1 MDDLFPSLPESL
13 SELDDEQLA
22 NLLKEHEVA
31 AELID
36 ADDQDFTKGLDGD
49 QIMAAYD
56 QGVEQIEKIVAEQKA
71 RAEAIETY
79 NEEKEARRQ
88 RRLEAVGKAEEEAPP
103 EDEGDG
109 DEEDSDKVVE
119 AAEEITAEAAEEPVA
134 EETAEVEVAEELE
147 PVLAAAET
155 PKEVEKVKDARPPM
169 RRPPAPSLDRQ
180 LQETATS
187 LVAAS
192 GLQEVR
198 AGQPLNPET
207 LAYAMSKT
215 ANRWGAPSR
224 TERGTKERMLI
235 ARADFVFPEER
246 RLTGNYLEDAKK
258 IKAVIP
264 NTVSWGD
271 MGGGALTASGG
282 LCAPLTPIYSM
293 PNFAS
298 QAEPVWDS
306 LPIFQA
312 DRGGVN
318 VPAATY
324 IADVLVDEAGGAI
337 TSISEANDAL
347 GGTFATKT
355 CQPLECPAYTEVA
368 VQIIAHCREY
378 GNLNAMAWPEKIAHE
393 NELTMAAL
401 SRTSESFI
409 ITRIKNLSINVT
421 QAAVGSQYGSYASLV
436 HAIVKASA
444 GIRFRL
450 RMSPDARFRV
460 LLPSWIL
467 DHLVADTAATQ
478 FDRFQ
483 AQAQLAA
490 HLNTYRVSVSYYL
503 DDVTGGTSQGFAAEA
518 AGALDEFPDDVQYA
532 IFPEGQFIGVDSGG
546 LELGIVRDSDLNSTN
561 DFQIFGERF
570 RNLAMLGPDQGAL
583 WVTQDICPTGSFPA
597 AATAL
602 TC

>member
-1 MDDLFPSLPESL
+1 MDPLFPEVPEDLSALSDEDLATLL
-13 SELDDEQLA
+13 SE
-22 NLLKEHEVA
+22 HEAA

-36 ADDQDFTKGLDGD
+36 ANDEDFIKGMSGD
-49 QIMAAYD
+49 EVMAAYK
-56 QGVEQIEKIVAEQKA
+56 QGVEQIETIVAEQKRRKDEIA
-71 RAEAIETY
+71 AFEA
-79 NEEKEARRQ
+79 EKEETRL
-88 RRLEAVGKAEEEAPP
+88 RRLKAVGKDEEAS
-103 EDEGDG
+103 EEGGEEGDGDEGDG
-109 DEEDSDKVVE
+109 DGSEEEEEGAPAVVAE
-119 AAEEITAEAAEEPVA
+119 AEEITAEAVA
-134 EETAEVEVAEELE
+134 EAESEPEVEEKQEEK
-147 PVLAAAET
+147 VLVTAS
-155 PKEVEKVKDARPPM
+155 VEKPKL
-169 RRPPAPSLDRQ
+169 RRPPAPSPERQ
-180 LQETATS
+180 KKETPGTA

-215 ANRWGAPSR
+215 AKRWGAPSKHDRGIEER
-224 TERGTKERMLI
+224 TLI
-235 ARADFVFPEER
+235 ARADFEFPEER
-246 RLTGNYLEDAKK
+246 ILTGNYLEDAKK
-258 IKAVIP
+258 IKATIP

-271 MGGGALTASGG
+271 MGGAALTASGG
-282 LCAPLTPIYSM
+282 LCAPLTPIYTM
-293 PNFAS
+293 PNFATL
-298 QAEPVWDS
+298 QEPVWDS

-324 IADVLVDEAGGAI
+324 IADITTAI
-337 TSISEANDAL
+337 SSISEANDEL
-347 GGTFATKT
+347 GGTFATKS
-355 CQPLECPAYTEVA
+355 CQDLDCPAYTEVA
-368 VQIIAHCREY
+368 VQILAHCREY

-401 SRTSESFI
+401 ARTTETFMLD
-409 ITRIKNLSINVT
+409 RIKALSINVT

-450 RMSPDARFRV
+450 RMDPNARFRV
-460 LLPSWIL
+460 LLPAWIL
-467 DHLVADTAATQ
+467 DHLVADTAATP

-490 HLNTYRVSVSYYL
+490 HLNSYRVSVSYYL
-503 DDVTGGTSQGFAAEA
+503 DNVTGGTSQGFAAEA

-532 IFPEGQFIGVDSGG
+532 IFPEGQFIGVDSGS
-546 LELGIVRDSDLNSTN
+546 LELGIVRDSTLNSTN

-570 RNLAMLGPDQGAL
+570 RNLAMLGPSQGAL
-583 WVTQDICPTGSFPA
+583 WITQDICPTGSFPA
-597 AATAL
+597 TATAL